1 MSDIAR
7 QPVVRLRDG
16 AVRGTSV
23 GGVSAFLG
31 IPYAAAPFGANRM
44 RAPQP
49 VAPWDGE
56 REATAFGPTVP
67 KGDYPPQYAT
77 LFPEVVIAGEGCL
90 NLNVWTPDLGA
101 SGLPVLVWIHGGSF
115 MNGSSSVDE
124 YDGAAF
130 ARDGVVCVSINYRLA
145 AEGFLFLDD
154 GIVNLGLLDQLAALR
169 WVQDNISSFG
179 GDPARVTV
187 AGESAGAMSVTTLLS
202 MPLASG
208 LFAQAIAES
217 GAGAHTLTV
226 SQGQMVGQY
235 LAAALGVPAERSA
248 LAGVPLDKLV
258 KAASDLVVEVQTAP
272 DPARW
277 GSLALSLLPFAPVVD
292 GSVVPAAP
300 LSAFASGQGG
310 EVPLLIGSN
319 RDEAR
324 LFLVTAGTID
334 LIDPVTLGA
343 VAAAYGLP
351 DAGLAVYSG
360 NRPADSAGDVMAA
373 VITDWFFRI
382 PAVRVAEARFGAGSG
397 RTWMYRFDYP
407 PPSANYGL
415 GSCHGAEIPF
425 VFDTLGLPSV
435 RPRLGSSPSQAVA
448 DRVHRAWVSFVASG
462 SPGWAAYDAARRTT
476 GLLAEDVSAVD
487 DPAGD
492 ERAVWEG
499 IRLSGLLPRAVCIT
513 VRGCRLRTSM
523 GTASVTGGAATW
535 RSRLPTTATARRG
548 AASRST
554 GPPTT
559 AATRSPCWATR
570 GT

>member
-1 MSDIAR
+1 MSEMTR
-7 QPVVRLRDG
+7 EPVVRLADG
-16 AVRGTSV
+16 VVRGTTV
-23 GGVSAFLG
+23 AGVSAFLG

-49 VAPWDGE
+49 VVPWDGE

-77 LFPEVVIAGEGCL
+77 LFPEVVIAGEECL

-101 SGLPVLVWIHGGSF
+101 AGLPVLVWIHGGSF
-115 MNGSSSVDE
+115 MNGSSSVGE

-169 WVQDNISSFG
+169 WVQRNIAAFG

-187 AGESAGAMSVTTLLS
+187 AGESAGAMSVTTLLA
-202 MPLASG
+202 MPLATG
-208 LFAQAIAES
+208 LFAQAIAQS

-226 SQGQMVGQY
+226 AQGRMVGEY
-235 LAAALGVPAERSA
+235 LAAALGVPASRSA

-258 KAASDLVVEVQTAP
+258 KAASDLVVEVQTVP

-292 GSVVPAAP
+292 GSVLPAAP
-300 LSAFASGQGG
+300 LAAFASGQGSD
-310 EVPLLIGSN
+310 VPLLIGSN
-319 RDEAR
+319 LDEAR
-324 LFLVTAGTID
+324 LFLVAAGTID
-334 LIDPVTLGA
+334 LIDAVTLGA

-360 NRPADSAGDVMAA
+360 NRPSGSAGDVMAA
-373 VITDWFFRI
+373 VITDWFFRV
-382 PAVRVAEARFGAGSG
+382 PAIRVAEARSGASSGAGS
-397 RTWMYRFDYP
+397 TWMYRFDYP
-407 PPSANYGL
+407 SPAANYGL

-448 DRVHRAWVSFVASG
+448 DRVHRVWISFVSSG
-462 SPGWAAYDAARRTT
+462 SPGWGAYDAGRRTT
-476 GLLAEDVSAVD
+476 GLLAQDVSVVD

-499 IRLSGLLPRAVCIT
+499 IRLPGEL
-513 VRGCRLRTSM
+513 
-523 GTASVTGGAATW
+523 GAPY
-535 RSRLPTTATARRG
+535 RRRRRARRFQ
-548 AASRST
+548 
-554 GPPTT
+554 
-559 AATRSPCWATR
+559 TR
-570 GT
+570 